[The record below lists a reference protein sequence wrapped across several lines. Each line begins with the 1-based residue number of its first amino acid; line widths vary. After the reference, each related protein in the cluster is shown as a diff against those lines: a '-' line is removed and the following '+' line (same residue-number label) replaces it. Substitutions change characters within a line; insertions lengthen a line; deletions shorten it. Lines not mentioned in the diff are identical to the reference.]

1 MEEALKKLE
10 VYQIAHDLAV
20 RIHAMTLALPPIER
34 FEEAAQIR
42 RSSKRASAN
51 IVEGHTQRKYK
62 AQYLLYLYRA
72 LGSSDESQEHL
83 LLLRET
89 GSLADARTFKS
100 LLAGCEKLS
109 RKLFSLIQS
118 VERRHET
125 PNYLKDLPSQPVEPP
140 LDDLES
146 LP

>member
-1 MEEALKKLE
+1 MEDELKKLE
-10 VYQIAHDLAV
+10 VYRIAHDLAV
-20 RIHAMTLALPPIER
+20 RIHAMTLALPAIER
-34 FEEAAQIR
+34 YEEAPQIR

-89 GSLADARTFKS
+89 GSLADAKTFRT

-109 RKLFSLIQS
+109 KKLFSLIQS
-118 VERRHET
+118 VEQRYET
-125 PNYLKDLPSQPVEPP
+125 PNYLKGLPLQDFEPP
-140 LDDLES
+140 QEDLES